1 MIHKVL
7 DIIISGE
14 DNLSGVQIYDV
25 LMTPILLDSFCDD
38 VICTVEIELINC
50 TSGRKEC
57 ARIIN

>member
-14 DNLSGVQIYDV
+14 DNVSGVQIYDV

-38 VICTVEIELINC
+38 MIWNVQLKMNWLIVPQEEK
-50 TSGRKEC
+50 SGQG
-57 ARIIN
+57 